1 MAKTTVVK
9 MKKRASAASVTVL
22 GPGIHP
28 AKIDVRAGDRY
39 HVRTLAGERIEA
51 RLGDEVEEAFAAEC
65 LREQRTVLV
74 TPGENDEAVILGA
87 LQTSR
92 SFSRD
97 DAGTMRA
104 RGKRVEIDADEGL
117 VLRVGKSSLVMDKRG
132 IVKVTGQKMTM
143 NIAEVVRVLSTLCEL
158 P

>member
-9 MKKRASAASVTVL
+9 MKKRAPAVSLVTL

-39 HVRTLAGERIEA
+39 RVHTLTGERVEA

-74 TPGENDEAVILGA
+74 APGENGEAVILGG

-92 SFSRD
+92 AMSRD
-97 DAGTMRA
+97 DAGTVRA

-117 VLRVGKSSLVMDKRG
+117 VLRVGKSALVMDKRG
-132 IVKVTGQKMTM
+132 VVRMTGQKMTM
-143 NIAEVVRVLSTLCEL
+143 NIAEVVRVLSALCEL

>member
-9 MKKRASAASVTVL
+9 MRRRAPAASLAAL

-28 AKIDVRAGDRY
+28 AKIDVCAGDRY
-39 HVRTLAGERIEA
+39 RVRTLAGERLEA
-51 RLGDEVEEAFAAEC
+51 RLGDGVEVGFAAEC

-74 TPGENDEAVILGA
+74 TPGEDGQAVILGA

-92 SFSRD
+92 ALLRN
-97 DAGTMRA
+97 DAGSVKA
-104 RGKRVEIDADEGL
+104 RGKHVELEADEGL
-117 VLRVGKSSLVMDKRG
+117 TLRVGKSALVMDRHG
-132 IVKVTGQKMTM
+132 VIKVTGQRMTM
-143 NIAEVVRVLSTLCEL
+143 NIAEVARILSALCEL